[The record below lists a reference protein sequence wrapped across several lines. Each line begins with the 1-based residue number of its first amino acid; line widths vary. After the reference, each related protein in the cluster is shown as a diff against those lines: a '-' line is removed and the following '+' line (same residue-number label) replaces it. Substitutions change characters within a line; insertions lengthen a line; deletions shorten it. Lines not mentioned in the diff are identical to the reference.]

1 MVKIIR
7 SIKELQKIESE
18 WNSLAES
25 SPNENVF
32 MSFDWNFL
40 WIKYFLRRKDRLF
53 IIAVYNDANE
63 NELEALAP
71 FFLKRFCLFFKSLMF
86 VSGDYSDYLNIIV
99 KKGADKE
106 RIYSE
111 IFGEIIKNN
120 GADMIYLRQVSAEL
134 LNGVKKNVSEHF
146 GLKLNYKESGGCY
159 YFNLPDSIDA
169 YMMRF
174 NSKQRYNILS
184 RVEKAEKNNIRFIG
198 SSDFDKSLFKE
209 YLNYFFGLHQKRWN
223 DKGKKGVFYN
233 KKIKFF
239 FTDLFTVLYN
249 KNKIALSFLAF
260 DKEAGGGGGHSGGG
274 GIGNGSGG
282 GGIGSIGSKK
292 IISSAVCFDSG
303 NKRQVY
309 LPGFDPEYSNF
320 HPGIVLTYYIIK
332 EAIGCKF
339 EEFDFLKGGEEY
351 KQRFGAVKRE
361 NYKLYSYKNK
371 IIYYIFKF
379 SLFIEN
385 EIKEKLKDLA
395 FKIKRFL
402 IKRFL
407 KIV

>member
-86 VSGDYSDYLNIIV
+86 VSGNYSDYLNIIV

-111 IFGEIIKNN
+111 IFGEIIKNK

-223 DKGKKGVFYN
+223 DKGKRGVFYS

-260 DKEAGGGGGHSGGG
+260 DKEAGGGD
-274 GIGNGSGG
+274 GSGG
-282 GGIGSIGSKK
+282 GGNKK